1 LLKVTNISAVNAS
14 QPGRYLTYNRAGV
27 LIRGSTLEG
36 RGRQLHSLEA
46 LFGHDLVTE
55 QVLKLCYLQQ
65 GTCGLMHKLWLMPPV

>member
-1 LLKVTNISAVNAS
+1 
-14 QPGRYLTYNRAGV
+14 
-27 LIRGSTLEG
+27 
-36 RGRQLHSLEA
+36 LHSLEA